1 MTKSGTSLGAF
12 VAKTLGGPVHPEAKA
27 FAKTLADE
35 FPGTKA
41 VLYYGSCL
49 RTDTIKGLILDFYV
63 IVDNYREAHGNALT
77 AFFNHLVPPNVYYR
91 EINFKG
97 EAVRAKVAVVSMADF
112 IRRASGEVLNVSI
125 WARFA
130 QPARLAFAG
139 NAEAKKEIEAAVK
152 AAILVMVSKTLPLVG
167 ERPSPKDLWVT
178 GLTVTYGAEFRSE
191 RRDKAEELFRLNKD
205 YFEAITPLALAEID
219 RTALKTGRQERRA
232 WVFRRLNGKF
242 VSLMRL
248 VKAVFTFQGGID
260 YLAWKIERSS
270 GVKIEIK
277 PWQRR
282 FPLIAGVVLFFKL
295 RLKGAFR

>member
-1 MTKSGTSLGAF
+1 MNTSGASLDTF
-12 VAKTLGGPVHPEAKA
+12 VAKTLSGPVHPEAKA
-27 FAKTLADE
+27 FAKSLAAE

-49 RTDTIKGLILDFYV
+49 RTDTVKGLILDFYV
-63 IVDNYREAHGNALT
+63 IVDDYRIAHGSALT

-91 EINFKG
+91 EIDFKG
-97 EAVRAKVAVVSMADF
+97 ETVRAKVAVVSLADF
-112 IRRASGEVLNVSI
+112 LERAGGAVLNVSI

-130 QPARLAFAG
+130 QPARLAFASD
-139 NAEAKKEIEAAVK
+139 AATKKEIEAAVE
-152 AAILVMVSKTLPLVG
+152 AAVLVMVSHTVPLAG
-167 ERPSPKDLWVT
+167 ERPSSKDLWVT

-191 RRDKAEELFRLNKD
+191 RRGKAEELYRLNKD
-205 YFEAITPLALAEID
+205 YFEAITPLALAKIN
-219 RTALKTGRQERRA
+219 RAALKTGPQEKRA
-232 WVFRRLNGKF
+232 WFLRRLNGKF

-248 VKAVFTFQGGID
+248 IKAVFTFQGGID